1 MIVNDVTVFF
11 RWVLR
16 ELKWRGISLAL
27 LLGVL
32 IRVIVGICYY
42 PAVMLSYDAPR
53 YARVDTALF
62 GDFWMPAGYPMLLR
76 LLHGVSSHLWFT
88 ITAQHAMGV
97 ITGALLFLAGRRLGL
112 SRVLALI
119 PAAVALL
126 SGDHL
131 YLEHQIMADSALIFW
146 MTVGLAAAV
155 CAFTG
160 THQKAWLAIASVAMA
175 FAALTRSVALF
186 SIPILMFC
194 CGLYASGSLWRR
206 GRILAAAVLPA
217 CAVFGSYVVAWKT
230 SGGEYLGLADMSGWN
245 LYSRVAPF
253 ADCKQF
259 TPPPGTEILC
269 ESRPPDSRPGP
280 FGYVWDLTSVP
291 RRNFALGPETGAQLG
306 VFARQ
311 VILHQPVD
319 YLRAV
324 LVDLLRYVEPWSTSH
339 WQYAGQS
346 PGILSFGWYNADV
359 EKLVVDAL
367 AKRYRGT
374 KVRLHG
380 KDALAMYQNVVRV
393 GGLPIVVLLSMSF
406 VGIIKKGQPLLRFG
420 SMLFGLTAFAL
431 YVVPVLTVSYDFR
444 YGIPAVTFLV
454 VAGVCGIGSISP
466 KGRDEF
472 DTIVFQRVVSS

>member
-1 MIVNDVTVFF
+1 
-11 RWVLR
+11 
-16 ELKWRGISLAL
+16 
-27 LLGVL
+27 
-32 IRVIVGICYY
+32 
-42 PAVMLSYDAPR
+42 
-53 YARVDTALF
+53 
-62 GDFWMPAGYPMLLR
+62 
-76 LLHGVSSHLWFT
+76 
-88 ITAQHAMGV
+88 
-97 ITGALLFLAGRRLGL
+97 
-112 SRVLALI
+112 
-119 PAAVALL
+119 
-126 SGDHL
+126 
-131 YLEHQIMADSALIFW
+131 
-146 MTVGLAAAV
+146 
-155 CAFTG
+155 
-160 THQKAWLAIASVAMA
+160 
-175 FAALTRSVALF
+175 
-186 SIPILMFC
+186 
-194 CGLYASGSLWRR
+194 
-206 GRILAAAVLPA
+206 
-217 CAVFGSYVVAWKT
+217 
-230 SGGEYLGLADMSGWN
+230 MSGWN